1 MFHLLCQGGS
11 PVMHYYCACLCVC
24 VCSHACTHIDRLLK
38 DTWQVVSLLLFT
50 APVASPGRQA
60 PPRALGLDQ
69 MCPVSP
75 QSLLLW
81 EGAGQ
86 SHGDAGSLWLLTFC
100 NSSHFWVEHRF
111 TQHFFQQSHV
121 KERKQM
127 LLSALFLHWRPS
139 KVKDVCKF
147 KQQGRNP
154 ASASSDGRAMTT
166 CPLTSSLTWGESLNA
181 QVLHC

>member
-1 MFHLLCQGGS
+1 
-11 PVMHYYCACLCVC
+11 MHYYCACLCVWVC
-24 VCSHACTHIDRLLK
+24 VLTHACTHIDRRLK

-60 PPRALGLDQ
+60 PPWALGVDQ

-75 QSLLLW
+75 HSLLLW

-86 SHGDAGSLWLLTFC
+86 SHGDAGSLWFCSPSTFPPLTYLPVWRW
-100 NSSHFWVEHRF
+100 NSSHFWVERRF
-111 TQHFFQQSHV
+111 TQHFSQQSRV

-139 KVKDVCKF
+139 KVKMY
-147 KQQGRNP
+147 
-154 ASASSDGRAMTT
+154 ASSNSKGGIQPRPAPMGEQW
-166 CPLTSSLTWGESLNA
+166 PLAHSPALWPGVS
-181 QVLHC
+181 H